1 MSVTIITK
9 PSIGLTQFT
18 DFTMKGSAAKTKFVK
33 DIKYQGDYHP
43 IKDYWKTLRDGLK
56 KYHEQRLN
64 DSYLLDIVDNALP
77 ARQKNYQEA
86 VKAYVKFLKNKDV
99 KWFEPGKANW
109 YCEEL
114 TVRSNPE
121 LGLIIDDTPY
131 LIKLYFKGKNERIDK
146 HKCRSALTLLKDS
159 NYSTEHPES
168 VKHAILNVQKGRLVI
183 DDDSTDYHQIAL
195 ESDAAQFMFIWNRL

>member
-1 MSVTIITK
+1 MTTLTK

-33 DIKYQGDYHP
+33 DIKYQGEYHP
-43 IKDYWKTLRDGLK
+43 IKDYWKALRDGLK
-56 KYHEQRLN
+56 KYHEHRFN
-64 DSYLLDIVDNALP
+64 DTYLLDLVDNALP

-86 VKAYVKFLKNKDV
+86 VKAYIKFVKNKNV
-99 KWFEPGKANW
+99 QWFEPGKANW
-109 YCEEL
+109 YCDDL
-114 TVRSNPE
+114 IVRSNPE
-121 LGLIIDDTPY
+121 LGLIIDDVPY

-159 NYSTEHPES
+159 HYAIEHPYS
-168 VKHAILNVQKGRLVI
+168 VKHAILNVQKGRLI
-183 DDDSTDYHQIAL
+183 TDDDSTDYHQIAL